1 MKKTIILLLYLGFL
15 VSFTQAQNEKFK
27 ALFMYNFT
35 KYVEW
40 PASLK
45 SGNFVI
51 GVLGNSTISE
61 ELKVIAGK
69 QKVGG
74 QTIVV
79 KVCSSVSDV
88 EGCHMLY
95 IPSNK
100 SESLS
105 EVTAKFGG
113 KPLLIVTDK
122 EGLASRGACI
132 NFVLDGSKLRYEISK
147 SNIDTKGLGANSS
160 LFSLGIPVN

>member
-1 MKKTIILLLYLGFL
+1 MKKVIILVLYLGVL

-40 PASLK
+40 PTSLK

-61 ELKVIAGK
+61 ELKLIAGK

-74 QTIVV
+74 RTIVV
-79 KVCSSVSDV
+79 KACSSVSEV
-88 EGCHMLY
+88 EGCHTLY
-95 IPSNK
+95 IPTNK
-100 SESLS
+100 SNLLS
-105 EVTAKFGG
+105 EVNAKFGG

-122 EGLASRGACI
+122 EGLATKGACI
-132 NFVLDGSKLRYEISK
+132 NFVLDGSKLRYEISR
-147 SNIDTKGLGANSS
+147 SSLDTKGLGAISS
-160 LFSLGIPVN
+160 LFTLGIPVN